1 MSIPR
6 QKTPKDAFAAL
17 GVVCLACA
25 LGIAIGAG
33 IKLKDHLVDWE
44 LTLIALLAFVNGVAL
59 IWLGEWAHWMKTRL
73 AHVEQDLPPPKDTDL
88 RADPDTSL
96 NRLPSANRS
105 GQP

>member
-17 GVVCLACA
+17 GVVCLLCA
-25 LGIAIGAG
+25 LAIAIAAG
-33 IKLKDHLVDWE
+33 IKLKDRLVDWE
-44 LTLIALLAFVNGVAL
+44 LCFISLLAFVNGVAL
-59 IWLGEWAHWMKTRL
+59 IWLGEWCHWMKTRL
-73 AHVEQDLPPPKDTDL
+73 IHVEQDMPPPKD
-88 RADPDTSL
+88 ADVRHDPEHSL